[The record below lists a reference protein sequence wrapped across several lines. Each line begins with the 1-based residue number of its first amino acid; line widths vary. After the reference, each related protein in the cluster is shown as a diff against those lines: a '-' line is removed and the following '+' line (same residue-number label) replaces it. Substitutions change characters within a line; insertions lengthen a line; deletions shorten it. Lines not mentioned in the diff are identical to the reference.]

1 MKNKISFKKVEIE
14 NIIKEEEATTLK
26 RTKGVQKE
34 TGKFNDDYY
43 KEVAKKFEDYN
54 EPLKDTEKENSDTV
68 VKYTNSEE
76 NQEYHDEYEILNGLE
91 MTIYGN
97 DPGEK
102 FRDRAEKAIAGDSTM
117 GNNPEWA
124 NVVTADQAGFTG
136 PEFGKNLIAR
146 IKSRQK
152 KSDAE
157 AEKWNGMGD
166 VPIPLGKP
174 KKPNM
179 AISENKKQVKMKR
192 LRFKKPFTGVENALR
207 LIPESYKVDNKT
219 FQMTDGNE
227 KYEIRWEGNITE
239 GSAIILKASDK
250 VLMNEDMQKMKH
262 LMQYNSKDTLGNLR
276 GKERINENKVF
287 NDVWN
292 KTKSIKESSAFGFGF
307 TGEGNLEENEGSLD
321 DNFPDDITTLKDLKT
336 YAFSEKTR
344 KLVKIKKGKWYSG
357 EELESD
363 LFILIDDKEM
373 EYYFNSLG
381 DGKIK
386 YLGEEEIEDLDL
398 DEGNLEE
405 NEPLTKKQQAAFGFG
420 FSGEGNLK
428 ENEESIDEGLS
439 KNFVS
444 VIQKWIDEDGY
455 HGAASRIIDSVL
467 QHELG
472 YDLRVELNGV
482 KRHLPST
489 GLDINRYEYS
499 HRGLRTVQDFLKTN
513 EYEQAIESAQEI
525 AREAIE
531 ITGAKPINNNLIR
544 HLKQQNK

>member
-1 MKNKISFKKVEIE
+1 MKKRLNFKKGEIE
-14 NIIKEEEATTLK
+14 NIIKEEKAFTLEK
-26 RTKGVQKE
+26 TKSVQKE

-43 KEVAKKFEDYN
+43 KEVTKKFKEYD
-54 EPLKDTEKENSDTV
+54 EPLKATEKENSDAV
-68 VKYTNSEE
+68 MKYTNSEE

-136 PEFGKNLIAR
+136 PEFGKNLIDR

-166 VPIPLGKP
+166 VSIPLGKP
-174 KKPNM
+174 KKPNF

-192 LRFKKPFTGVENALR
+192 LRFKTPFSGVENALK

-227 KYEIRWEGNITE
+227 KYEIRWEGNINE

-287 NDVWN
+287 NDVWD

-307 TGEGNLEENEGSLD
+307 TNEGNLE
-321 DNFPDDITTLKDLKT
+321 
-336 YAFSEKTR
+336 
-344 KLVKIKKGKWYSG
+344 
-357 EELESD
+357 
-363 LFILIDDKEM
+363 
-373 EYYFNSLG
+373 
-381 DGKIK
+381 
-386 YLGEEEIEDLDL
+386 
-398 DEGNLEE
+398 
-405 NEPLTKKQQAAFGFG
+405 
-420 FSGEGNLK
+420 

>member
-1 MKNKISFKKVEIE
+1 MKKRLNFKKGEIE
-14 NIIKEEEATTLK
+14 NIIKEEKAFTLGK
-26 RTKGVQKE
+26 TKSVQKE

-43 KEVAKKFEDYN
+43 KEVTKKFKEYD
-54 EPLKDTEKENSDTV
+54 EPLKATEKENSDAV
-68 VKYTNSEE
+68 MKYTNSEE

-136 PEFGKNLIAR
+136 PEFGKNLIDR

-166 VPIPLGKP
+166 VSIPLGKP
-174 KKPNM
+174 KKPNF

-192 LRFKKPFTGVENALR
+192 LRFKKPFTGVENALK

-292 KTKSIKESSAFGFGF
+292 KTKSIKESAFGFGF
-307 TGEGNLEENEGSLD
+307 TNEGNLEENEESID
-321 DNFPDDITTLKDLKT
+321 DKFPDDITTLKDLKT
-336 YAFSEKTR
+336 YAFSEKAR
-344 KLVKIKKGKWYSG
+344 KLVKRKKGYLYSG
-357 EELESD
+357 GKLKSD
-363 LFILIDDKEM
+363 LFILTDNDELI
-373 EYYFNSLG
+373 EYYFESLG
-381 DGKIK
+381 GGKIK
-386 YLGEEEIEDLDL
+386 FSHEEEIEEWPSDLD
-398 DEGNLEE
+398 
-405 NEPLTKKQQAAFGFG
+405 
-420 FSGEGNLK
+420 
-428 ENEESIDEGLS
+428 
-439 KNFVS
+439 
-444 VIQKWIDEDGY
+444 
-455 HGAASRIIDSVL
+455 
-467 QHELG
+467 
-472 YDLRVELNGV
+472 
-482 KRHLPST
+482 
-489 GLDINRYEYS
+489 
-499 HRGLRTVQDFLKTN
+499 
-513 EYEQAIESAQEI
+513 
-525 AREAIE
+525 
-531 ITGAKPINNNLIR
+531 
-544 HLKQQNK
+544 

>member
-1 MKNKISFKKVEIE
+1 MKKRLNFKKGEIE
-14 NIIKEEEATTLK
+14 NIIKEEEAFTLGK
-26 RTKGVQKE
+26 TKSVQKE

-43 KEVAKKFEDYN
+43 KEVTKKFKDYD
-54 EPLKDTEKENSDTV
+54 EPLKATEKENSDAV
-68 VKYTNSEE
+68 MKYTNSEE

-136 PEFGKNLIAR
+136 PEFGKNLIDR

-166 VPIPLGKP
+166 VSIPLGKP
-174 KKPNM
+174 KKPNF

-307 TGEGNLEENEGSLD
+307 TNEGNLEENEEET
-321 DNFPDDITTLKDLKT
+321 P
-336 YAFSEKTR
+336 EKTN
-344 KLVKIKKGKWYSG
+344 IK
-357 EELESD
+357 
-363 LFILIDDKEM
+363 
-373 EYYFNSLG
+373 
-381 DGKIK
+381 
-386 YLGEEEIEDLDL
+386 
-398 DEGNLEE
+398 
-405 NEPLTKKQQAAFGFG
+405 
-420 FSGEGNLK
+420 
-428 ENEESIDEGLS
+428 EGLS
-439 KNFVS
+439 KKAVS
-444 VIQKWIDEDGY
+444 AIQKWIGEDDY
-455 HGAASRIIDSVL
+455 RGAAKKIIDIVL
-467 QHELG
+467 QRKLG
-472 YDLRVELNGV
+472 LGSSDLGDTAIFAN
-482 KRHLPST
+482 
-489 GLDINRYEYS
+489 GLD
-499 HRGLRTVQDFLKTN
+499 TVEEFLMAD
-513 EYEQAIESAQEI
+513 EYEQAFESAKET
-525 AREAIE
+525 AMEMME
-531 ITGAKPINNNLIR
+531 DEGFYE
-544 HLKQQNK
+544 